1 MAVRVS
7 SAYKGVVWSALVRMD
22 DSDDREVV
30 DHTVPVAD
38 MRHIG
43 LPPFLNYSDAST

>member
-7 SAYKGVVWSALVRMD
+7 SAYKDVEYSVLVRMD
-22 DSDDREVV
+22 DSDDREAV

-43 LPPFLNYSDAST
+43 LLPFLNYSDAST